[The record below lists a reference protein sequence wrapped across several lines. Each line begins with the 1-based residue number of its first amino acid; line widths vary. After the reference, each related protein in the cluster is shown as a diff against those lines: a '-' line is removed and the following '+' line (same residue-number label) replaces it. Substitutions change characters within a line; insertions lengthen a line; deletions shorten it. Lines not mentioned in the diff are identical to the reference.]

1 VFDAAACMQ
10 EAVDKGMFRQR
21 KSPTAPPDMP
31 VVLATAREIASGMAF
46 LHGHGIIHG
55 DLAGGEVL

>member
-1 VFDAAACMQ
+1 MQ

-21 KSPTAPPDMP
+21 RSPTASPDMP
-31 VVLATAREIASGMAF
+31 VVLATARQIASGMAF

-55 DLAGGEVL
+55 DLAGGEGL